1 MLMKADNPSGTDE
14 IPGIAE
20 QLIERVCASDEMALA
35 TLFDMF
41 ADRVYALALPIVGC
55 VGLAEEVCSD
65 VFTQVWLNAD
75 RFDPARGN
83 AESWIMMMARSRSL
97 DRLRKEARHRSGLP
111 HPLEEAVAYSDRDP
125 EEPSRELESDITA
138 SAVRQSLEALNDG
151 QKRVIRMAFFRGLS
165 HHEIAS
171 RLGMPLGTVKSHC
184 RRGLARMR
192 SALLQYHPRNS

>member
-1 MLMKADNPSGTDE
+1 MLMRADSPSGTDE
-14 IPGIAE
+14 IPGVAE
-20 QLIERVCASDEMALA
+20 QLIEQICTSDEMALA

-55 VGLAEEVCSD
+55 AGLVEEVCSD
-65 VFTQVWLNAD
+65 VFTQVWLKAD

-111 HPLEEAVAYSDRDP
+111 HPFDDTVAYSDQSL
-125 EEPSRELESDITA
+125 EEPSGQFESDVTA
-138 SAVRQSLEALNDG
+138 SAVRHSLAALNDG
-151 QKRVIRMAFFRGLS
+151 QQRVIRMAFFRGLS
-165 HHEIAS
+165 HQEIAT
-171 RLGMPLGTVKSHC
+171 RLGVPLGTVKSHC

-192 SALLQYHPRNS
+192 SALMHYHPKNS